1 VWPGA
6 WPGAES
12 PNLNESRQMIMNRT
26 WRYAIGL
33 AAAAAL
39 FGGAFPV
46 LAEGI
51 TSEQAQQILDELKA
65 IRKNLE
71 QRPVAPAA
79 AAPAPA
85 RPVDDRVSYAF
96 PAGGFSVG
104 REDAPLVL
112 VEYTD
117 YQCPFCQR
125 FHNDS
130 FAQIK
135 TNYVD
140 TGKLRYIS
148 RDFPLP
154 FHENAQRSAVAGR
167 CAAEQGKYWELR
179 HTMIVNA
186 SQLQPD
192 KIVGYAQSASLD
204 VDKFKAC
211 IASDK
216 YKTAI
221 DKDIAEGT
229 AAGVTGTPS
238 FVLGRIQNG
247 KIEGVRIVG
256 AMPYAQFDAKIQEF
270 LKQAPTAK
278 N

>member
-1 VWPGA
+1 
-6 WPGAES
+6 
-12 PNLNESRQMIMNRT
+12 MKMMNRT
-26 WRYAIGL
+26 WRYL
-33 AAAAAL
+33 ALLGVAAAL
-39 FGGAFPV
+39 FAGALPAR
-46 LAEGI
+46 AEGM

-65 IRKNLE
+65 IRKSLE

-79 AAPAPA
+79 GPQAAA
-85 RPVDDRVSYAF
+85 RPVDDKVSMAF
-96 PAGGFSVG
+96 TPGSFAVG
-104 REDAPLVL
+104 KDDAPLVL

-125 FHNDS
+125 FHNDT

-135 TNYVD
+135 TNYID
-140 TGKLRYIS
+140 TGKVRFVS
-148 RDFPLP
+148 KDFPLS
-154 FHENAQRSAVAGR
+154 FHDNAMRSAVAGR

-192 KIVGYAQSASLD
+192 KIMNYAQNASLD
-204 VDKFKAC
+204 TAKFKAC
-211 IASDK
+211 IDSDK
-216 YKTAI
+216 YKAAI

-238 FVLGRIQNG
+238 FVLGRVQNG
-247 KIEGVRIVG
+247 KLEGVRMVG
-256 AMPYAQFDAKIQEF
+256 AMPYATFDAKIQE
-270 LKQAPTAK
+270 LMKQAPTAK

>member
-1 VWPGA
+1 
-6 WPGAES
+6 
-12 PNLNESRQMIMNRT
+12 MIMSRT
-26 WRYAIGL
+26 WRCVTGL
-33 AAAAAL
+33 AAASMLLAGAL
-39 FGGAFPV
+39 PV
-46 LAEGI
+46 RADGI

-71 QRPVAPAA
+71 ERPIAPAA
-79 AAPAPA
+79 AIPTPA
-85 RPVDDRVSYAF
+85 RTVDDKVSYAF
-96 PAGGFSVG
+96 PAGGLSIG
-104 REDAPLVL
+104 RDDAPLVM

-125 FHNDS
+125 FHNTA
-130 FAQIK
+130 FVQIK

-140 TGKLRYIS
+140 TGKVRYVS

-204 VDKFKAC
+204 IDKFKAC
-211 IASDK
+211 IGSDK
-216 YKTAI
+216 YNSAI

-229 AAGVTGTPS
+229 AAGVNGTPS

-256 AMPYAQFDAKIQEF
+256 AVPYAQFEAKIQEF

>member
-1 VWPGA
+1 
-6 WPGAES
+6 
-12 PNLNESRQMIMNRT
+12 M
-26 WRYAIGL
+26 
-33 AAAAAL
+33 
-39 FGGAFPV
+39 
-46 LAEGI
+46 
-51 TSEQAQQILDELKA
+51 
-65 IRKNLE
+65 
-71 QRPVAPAA
+71 
-79 AAPAPA
+79 
-85 RPVDDRVSYAF
+85 SYTF
-96 PAGGFSVG
+96 PAGGFSIG
-104 REDAPLVL
+104 RDDAPLVL

-140 TGKLRYIS
+140 TGQLRYVS
-148 RDFPLP
+148 RDFPLS

-167 CAAEQGKYWELR
+167 CAGEQGKYWELR
-179 HTMIVNA
+179 HMMFVNS

-211 IASDK
+211 IDSDK
-216 YKTAI
+216 YKAAI

-229 AAGVTGTPS
+229 AAGVSGTPS
-238 FVLGRIQNG
+238 FVLGRVQNG

-256 AMPYAQFDAKIQEF
+256 AVPYAQFDARIQEF